1 MLLLF
6 SNEIYDI
13 THNMRLRSLWVCSE
27 GPEGQRKSRQKNEF
41 SLIARVQKLHQ
52 RKIMKINFSLRF
64 FKSVKSINIKPMP
77 LITKKKKRKIERR

>member
-13 THNMRLRSLWVCSE
+13 THNMRLRSPWVCSE

-41 SLIARVQKLHQ
+41 SLIARAQKLHQ
-52 RKIMKINFSLRF
+52 
-64 FKSVKSINIKPMP
+64 
-77 LITKKKKRKIERR
+77 KKNNENKF